1 MSDLEDE
8 YPPDAVRL
16 PLEDAID
23 LHTFAPRDVPDVVA
37 TYLEEAARAGLRE
50 VRVIHGKGAGMQKAV
65 VRRVLEASPLVERF
79 TDAPAERGGWGAT
92 IVFLRR

>member
-1 MSDLEDE
+1 MNDPEDE
-8 YPPDAVRL
+8 NTDAVRL
-16 PLEDAID
+16 PIEDAID

-50 VRVIHGKGAGMQKAV
+50 VRVIHGKGTGTQKAAV
-65 VRRVLEASPLVERF
+65 LRVLEASPLVERF